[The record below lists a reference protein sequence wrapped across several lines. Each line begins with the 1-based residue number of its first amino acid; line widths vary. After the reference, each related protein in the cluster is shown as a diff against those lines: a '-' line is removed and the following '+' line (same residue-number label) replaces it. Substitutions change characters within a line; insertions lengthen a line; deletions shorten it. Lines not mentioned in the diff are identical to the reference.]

1 VPSTGG
7 SRSGVREAEQPGQGR
22 RHRRDD
28 ALARGV
34 PRDAAALPG
43 AVPRPAETWL
53 RIMQAH
59 DRILRR
65 LDAALRRSHGLSLT
79 AFEVL
84 RRVAEGEPP
93 GAGQAEA
100 AGLTRPVHPAT
111 VNRLV
116 GEGLLVRD
124 PGDDDAP
131 PSVTP
136 AGRERLAA
144 ATATHDDLLGHLLT
158 LLGDDAAVVTD
169 ALARVSRA
177 ARPRP

>member
-1 VPSTGG
+1 
-7 SRSGVREAEQPGQGR
+7 VREAEQPGQNR

-34 PRDAAALPG
+34 PRNPAALPG

-65 LDAALRRSHGLSLT
+65 LDAALRRHHGLSLT
-79 AFEVL
+79 AFDAL
-84 RRVAEGEPP
+84 RRIAEGGPA
-93 GAGQAEA
+93 AGSAAEA
-100 AGLTRPVHPAT
+100 AGLTRPVQPAT

-116 GEGLLVRD
+116 SDGLLSR
-124 PGDDDAP
+124 GTEDDAA
-131 PSVTP
+131 SLTS
-136 AGRERLAA
+136 AGRKRLAA
-144 ATATHDDLLGHLLT
+144 ATATHDELLGHLLT

-177 ARPRP
+177 ARPRT

>member
-1 VPSTGG
+1 M
-7 SRSGVREAEQPGQGR
+7 
-22 RHRRDD
+22 
-28 ALARGV
+28 
-34 PRDAAALPG
+34 PG

-65 LDAALRRSHGLSLT
+65 IDAALRRHHGLSLT
-79 AFEVL
+79 AFDAL
-84 RRVAEGEPP
+84 RLISEGDE
-93 GAGQAEA
+93 ADARQAEA
-100 AGLTRPVHPAT
+100 AGLARPLQPAT
-111 VNRLV
+111 LNRLINDGLLV
-116 GEGLLVRD
+116 GEPGGADARQGVRLS
-124 PGDDDAP
+124 PL
-131 PSVTP
+131 
-136 AGRERLAA
+136 GRERLVA

>member
-1 VPSTGG
+1 MRV
-7 SRSGVREAEQPGQGR
+7 
-22 RHRRDD
+22 RRDISSIPFRS
-28 ALARGV
+28 AT
-34 PRDAAALPG
+34 
-43 AVPRPAETWL
+43 ETWL

-65 LDAALRRSHGLSLT
+65 IDAAIRRHHGISLTAYDALRRI
-79 AFEVL
+79 
-84 RRVAEGEPP
+84 AEGEP
-93 GAGQAEA
+93 AGQAAEA
-100 AGLTRPVHPAT
+100 AGLTRPVQPAT

-116 GEGLLVRD
+116 ADGLLVRG
-124 PGDDDAP
+124 PGDDEGWRHARL
-131 PSVTP
+131 TP

-177 ARPRP
+177 ARPRT

>member
-1 VPSTGG
+1 M
-7 SRSGVREAEQPGQGR
+7 
-22 RHRRDD
+22 
-28 ALARGV
+28 
-34 PRDAAALPG
+34 
-43 AVPRPAETWL
+43 

-65 LDAALRRSHGLSLT
+65 VDAALRRSHGLSLT
-79 AFEVL
+79 AFDAL
-84 RRVAEGEPP
+84 RRVAEGEPC
-93 GAGQAEA
+93 GAGKAEA
-100 AGLTRPVHPAT
+100 AGLIRPVQPA
-111 VNRLV
+111 VVDRLV
-116 GEGLLVRD
+116 SEGLLVRE
-124 PGDDDAP
+124 PGDDADAA